1 MDFLQSVIKHNLSDL
16 ILTGNFGLEKEN
28 LRVDTSGNLALTIH
42 PAVFGDKA
50 KHPYITTDFAESQI
64 EMVTPPLESPKAALD
79 FMQALHDMVSENL
92 ENEYLWPYSLP
103 AILPE
108 DGSLIKEAQFSVPEI
123 TEYREY
129 LSHKYGKRKQL
140 LSGVHYNFSF
150 DDKFMNLLYR
160 TKHDSLSYREFRDQV
175 YLKLARYYLKYSWL
189 FIYLFGANSVMHE
202 SYIECCKIP
211 KQKFNDDSYSFKGS
225 SSFRNGT
232 SGYRNLE
239 YFYVSYNSLYDY
251 IADINHAIDSGQII
265 AAKEYYSQLRL
276 KGHSKGNVL
285 EDLKQNGINYIE
297 VRTLDLNPLVP
308 LGITLESLELI
319 HLFMVYALVAPD
331 FYLSDDEYRLA
342 NENQVSAAD
351 GDYFSGIMLHRD
363 AKITVRL
370 EDWGVEVLDDMYAKL
385 SILGISSDKLQIINS
400 FKNKLKAR
408 EANPAVKIA
417 KEVGEQGYANY
428 FIKQAKDSLE
438 ETKSRY
444 YKFAGFEDMELSTQ
458 ILLKESVLHGVEF
471 RLLDRQ
477 DNFIELFKNG
487 ERHIIKQAT
496 KTEVDNYA
504 TILAME
510 NKSVTKELMK
520 RYDIVVP
527 NGYGYSGVGAA
538 LVDYPLYMDKS
549 IVIKPNS
556 TNFGYGV
563 SIFKSK
569 FTKADYKAA
578 LELAFSYDKKV
589 LIEDFIYGKEYRF
602 FVIDG
607 HAVAVLHRE
616 AANVVGDGTKNISD
630 LVAMKNSSPL
640 RGFGYKTPLE
650 KISLSEIEQTFLKYQ
665 GLDFTSIPKS
675 GEKVFL
681 RENSNI
687 STGGDSI
694 DFTDAVPQS
703 YKRIAIKAAY
713 SVGARICG
721 VDMIIKNIQNPYPE
735 NNYAVIEL
743 NFNPAIHIHTYP
755 YQGRDRKLAKQILQ
769 LLGLI

>member
-1 MDFLQSVIKHNLSDL
+1 MDFMQSVIKHNLTDL
-16 ILTGNFGLEKEN
+16 LLTGNFGLEKEN
-28 LRVDTSGNLALTIH
+28 LRVDFNGNLALTPH
-42 PAVFGDKA
+42 PTAFGDKA
-50 KHPYITTDFAESQI
+50 KHPYITTDFGESQI
-64 EMVTPPLESPKAALD
+64 EMVTPPMASSKEARD
-79 FMQALHDMVSENL
+79 FMQALHDMVSEQL

-103 AILPE
+103 AVLPE
-108 DGSLIKEAQFSVPEI
+108 DGNLIKEAQFSVPEI

-150 DDKFMNLLYR
+150 SDKFMNLLYHSE
-160 TKHDSLSYREFRDQV
+160 HDSLSYREFRDQV
-175 YLKLARYYLKYSWL
+175 YLKLARYYLKYCWL

-202 SYIECCKIP
+202 SYAECCKHP
-211 KQKFNDDSYSFKGS
+211 KEKIHDDTYSFKGS
-225 SSFRNGT
+225 SSFRNGA

-239 YFYVSYNSLYDY
+239 YFYISYNSLYDY
-251 IADINHAIDSGQII
+251 IADINQAIENGQII

-276 KGHSKGNVL
+276 KGHSKGSVL

-308 LGITLESLELI
+308 LGITLDSLELI
-319 HLFMVYALVAPD
+319 HLFMVYALLAPD

-342 NENQVSAAD
+342 NKNQVLAAD
-351 GDYFSGIMLHRD
+351 GNMNTGVMLHYD
-363 AKITVRL
+363 TKKTVSL
-370 EDWGVEVLDDMYAKL
+370 DSWGVEVLKDMHAKL
-385 SILGISSDKLQIINS
+385 STAGVPVDKLEVINN
-400 FKNKLKAR
+400 FINKLETKAP
-408 EANPAVKIA
+408 NPAVKIA
-417 KEVGEQGYANY
+417 QEVEKYGYANY
-428 FIKQAKDSLE
+428 FMHLAKE
-438 ETKSRY
+438 YMVETRQNY
-444 YKFAGFEDMELSTQ
+444 YKFAGFEDLELSTQ

-477 DNFIELFKNG
+477 DNFIELFNHG

-504 TILAME
+504 TVLAME
-510 NKSVTKELMK
+510 NKLVTKELMS
-520 RYDIVVP
+520 RYNIVVP
-527 NGYGYSGVGAA
+527 NGYGYSSIEEAMI
-538 LVDYPLYMDKS
+538 DYPLYTKKS

-569 FTKADYKAA
+569 YSKADYKAA
-578 LELAFSYDKKV
+578 LKLAFSYDKKV
-589 LIEDFIYGKEYRF
+589 LIEDFVCGKEYRF

-616 AANVVGDGTKNISD
+616 PANIIGDGVKSIRE
-630 LVAMKNSSPL
+630 LVAIKNESPL
-640 RGFGYKTPLE
+640 RGSGYKTPLE
-650 KISLSEIEQTFLKYQ
+650 KIALGDIEQVFLKHQ
-665 GLDFTSIPKS
+665 GLDFESIPKLD
-675 GEKVFL
+675 EKIFL

-694 DFTDAVPQS
+694 DFTDIVPQS

-713 SVGARICG
+713 SVGAKICG

-755 YQGRDRKLAKQILQ
+755 YKGRDRKLAKQILQ
-769 LLGLI
+769 LLKLV

>member
-1 MDFLQSVIKHNLSDL
+1 MDFLHSVIKHNLTDL
-16 ILTGNFGLEKEN
+16 LLTGNFGLEKEN
-28 LRVDTSGNLALTIH
+28 LRADPNGNLALTPH

-64 EMVTPPLESPKAALD
+64 EMVTPPLASPKEALN
-79 FMQALHDMVSENL
+79 FMQALHDMVSEQL

-103 AILPE
+103 TILPE
-108 DGSLIKEAQFSVPEI
+108 DSSLIKEAQFSIPEI

-150 DDKFMNLLYR
+150 SDKFMNLLYH
-160 TKHDSLSYREFRDQV
+160 TEHDSLSYREFRDQV

-202 SYIECCKIP
+202 SYMECCKIP
-211 KQKFNDDSYSFKGS
+211 KEKFNDDSYSFKGS
-225 SSFRNGT
+225 SSFRNGV

-251 IADINHAIDSGQII
+251 IADIDTAIESGQII

-276 KGHSKGNVL
+276 KGHSKGSVL

-297 VRTLDLNPLVP
+297 VRTLDLNPLIP
-308 LGITLESLELI
+308 LGITLDSLELI
-319 HLFMVYALVAPD
+319 HLFLVYALLAPD
-331 FYLSDDEYRLA
+331 FYLSDEEYRQA
-342 NENQVSAAD
+342 NGNQVMAAD
-351 GDYFSGIMLHRD
+351 GNYVDGIMLHYD
-363 AKITVRL
+363 AKKTISID
-370 EDWGVEVLDDMYAKL
+370 DWGIELLDDMHAKL
-385 SILGISSDKLQIINS
+385 SVAGISADKLQIINN
-400 FKNKLKAR
+400 FINKLKAR
-408 EANPAVKIA
+408 EPNPAVKIA
-417 KEVGEQGYANY
+417 KEVEKYGYTNY
-428 FIKQAKDSLE
+428 FMQQAKDSLI
-438 ETKSRY
+438 ETKRHY
-444 YKFAGFEDMELSTQ
+444 YKFYGFEDLELSTQ
-458 ILLKESVLHGVEF
+458 ILLKESVLNGIEF
-471 RLLDRQ
+471 RFLDRQ
-477 DNFIELFKNG
+477 DNFIELFNHG

-504 TILAME
+504 TVLAME
-510 NKSVTKELMK
+510 NKSVTKELMQ
-520 RYDIVVP
+520 RYNIVVP
-527 NGYGYSGVGAA
+527 NGYGYSEVAA
-538 LVDYPLYMDKS
+538 AMVDYPLYMNKS

-569 FTKADYKAA
+569 FTKADYKTA
-578 LELAFSYDKKV
+578 LKIAFGYDKKV
-589 LIEDFIYGKEYRF
+589 LIEDFVYGKEYRF

-616 AANVVGDGTKNISD
+616 PANVIGDGIKSISD
-630 LVAMKNSSPL
+630 LVGIKNSSPL
-640 RGFGYKTPLE
+640 RGSGYKTPLE
-650 KISLSEIEQTFLKYQ
+650 KISLGEIEQTFLKHQ
-665 GLDFTSIPKS
+665 GLDFDYISKP

-694 DFTDAVPQS
+694 DFTDMVPQS
-703 YKRIAIKAAY
+703 YKRIAVKAAS
-713 SVGARICG
+713 SVGAKICG

-755 YQGRDRKLAKQILQ
+755 YQGRDRKLAKQILE
-769 LLGLI
+769 LLKLI

>member
-1 MDFLQSVIKHNLSDL
+1 MDFLQSVIKHNLTDL
-16 ILTGNFGLEKEN
+16 LLTGNFGLEKEN
-28 LRVDTSGNLALTIH
+28 LRVDPNGNLALTPH
-42 PAVFGDKA
+42 PTAFGDKA
-50 KHPYITTDFAESQI
+50 KHPYITTDFGESQI
-64 EMVTPPLESPKAALD
+64 EMVTPPLASSKEAMD
-79 FMQALHDMVSENL
+79 FMQALHDMVSEQL

-103 AILPE
+103 AVLPE
-108 DGSLIKEAQFSVPEI
+108 DSNLIKEAQFSVPEI

-150 DDKFMNLLYR
+150 SDKFMNLLYH
-160 TKHDSLSYREFRDQV
+160 TEHDSLSYREFRDQV
-175 YLKLARYYLKYSWL
+175 YLKLARYYLKYCWL

-202 SYIECCKIP
+202 SYAECCKHP
-211 KQKFNDDSYSFKGS
+211 KEKINDDTYSFKGS
-225 SSFRNGT
+225 SSFRNGA

-239 YFYVSYNSLYDY
+239 YFYISYNSLYDY
-251 IADINHAIDSGQII
+251 IADINLAIENGQII

-276 KGHSKGNVL
+276 KGHSKGSVL

-308 LGITLESLELI
+308 LGITLDSLELI
-319 HLFMVYALVAPD
+319 HLFMVYALLAPD

-342 NENQVSAAD
+342 NKNQVLAAD
-351 GDYFSGIMLHRD
+351 GNMTTGVMLHYD
-363 AKITVRL
+363 TKKTVSL
-370 EDWGVEVLDDMYAKL
+370 DSWGIEVLKDMHAKL
-385 SILGISSDKLQIINS
+385 STAGVPVDKLEIVNS
-400 FKNKLKAR
+400 FINKLETKNP
-408 EANPAVKIA
+408 NPAVRIA
-417 KEVGEQGYANY
+417 AEVEKYGYANY
-428 FIKQAKDSLE
+428 FMHLAKDYMV
-438 ETKSRY
+438 ETKQNY
-444 YKFAGFEDMELSTQ
+444 YKFSGFEDLELSTQ

-471 RLLDRQ
+471 RFLDRQ
-477 DNFIELFKNG
+477 DNFIELFNHG

-510 NKSVTKELMK
+510 NKLVTKELMS
-520 RYDIVVP
+520 RYNIVVP
-527 NGYGYSGVGAA
+527 NGYGYSSIEEAM
-538 LVDYPLYMDKS
+538 VDYPLYMKKN

-569 FTKADYKAA
+569 FSKTDYKAA
-578 LELAFSYDKKV
+578 LKMAFSYDKKV
-589 LIEDFIYGKEYRF
+589 LIEDFVYGKEYRF

-616 AANVVGDGTKNISD
+616 PANVIGDGVKSISE
-630 LVAMKNSSPL
+630 LVAIKNESPL

-650 KISLSEIEQTFLKYQ
+650 KISLDEIEQVFLKHQ
-665 GLDFTSIPKS
+665 GLDFNSVPKLN
-675 GEKVFL
+675 EKIFL

-694 DFTDAVPQS
+694 DFTDIVPQS
-703 YKRIAIKAAY
+703 YKRIAVKAAY
-713 SVGARICG
+713 SVGAKICG

-755 YQGRDRKLAKQILQ
+755 YKGRDRKLAKQILQ
-769 LLGLI
+769 LLKLV